1 MRVSAKVLAPAA
13 AAVATLCI
21 AQAAEAATV
30 APTVT
35 CVRVIPGLPTLP
47 VNAAGFTA
55 SSPITFTANDQ
66 PIGSGTTD
74 AAGGFDNSQTPFD
87 PIGILPANKNTST
100 FQLNA
105 SDAAGV
111 AATPVTVPIARVRVT
126 GPTKQVKPHKRVRLR
141 VFGFAP
147 GKKVYL
153 HVRRKSKTKG
163 TFSLGKADSPCGNT
177 SKRIRFMP
185 LEHYQFGT
193 YTYAF
198 SQKKKYSKKT
208 TIYIARVNITRTF
221 KSVASQATA
230 ASWR

>member
-1 MRVSAKVLAPAA
+1 LRVPAKVLAPAA

-21 AQAAEAATV
+21 APAAEAATV
-30 APTVT
+30 ATPVS
-35 CVRVIPGLPTLP
+35 CVRVIPGVPTLP
-47 VNAAGFTA
+47 VNASGFTA
-55 SSPITFTANDQ
+55 NSPITFTANGQ
-66 PIGSGTTD
+66 AVGTGTTD
-74 AAGGFDNSQTPFD
+74 PAGGFDNTANPFD
-87 PIGILPANKNTST
+87 PNGILPANKNTST
-100 FQLNA
+100 FQLSA

-111 AATPVTVPIARVRVT
+111 AAAPITVPIARVRVT
-126 GPTKQVKPHKRVRLR
+126 GPTHRVKPHKRVRLR

-185 LEHYQFGT
+185 LEHYAFGT

-208 TIYIARVNITRTF
+208 TIYVAKVTITRTF